1 MKPTLRPPEDRDKD
15 LDNATYRRLNDAL
28 FANDPPRV
36 LALLDEF
43 PEAVEF
49 YWCFSET
56 LLHRAARL
64 DNVVLMEVLIAKGID
79 VNAEGGGEAG
89 PLMSA
94 MAKSALNA
102 AKFLLE
108 HGADPNQDRTLIQ
121 AINADEHS
129 LEFVKLLV
137 EHGADIHREYTFG
150 PPPEPLENALSW
162 AIARGKHD
170 VADYLR
176 SQGAVM
182 PNQTGTQS
190 GKDASPEMET
200 VAYFQEQFGPI
211 QPLALREI
219 VPDDLS
225 ISIHA
230 IPATRKRRSLILF
243 TTGLSHQPMNTPAEG
258 QEFRFAELFIE
269 LPPKWPL
276 DDKSLADPRF
286 GWPVHWLRSIA
297 KYPLQHGTWLGGPFT
312 IIANEEPPQPL
323 APGLEFTSLLLLA
336 EKRFT
341 ASDGRDIRIYR
352 MTPLYTEE
360 RELEKSQGAGALMNA
375 FDKNGVAFKF
385 DPKRANVAI
394 ASRSPKRK

>member
-1 MKPTLRPPEDRDKD
+1 MKPTLRPPEDRNKD
-15 LDNATYRRLNDAL
+15 LSDATYRRFNEAL
-28 FANDPPRV
+28 FANDTPRV
-36 LALLDEF
+36 LALLDEH
-43 PEAVEF
+43 PEAIRL
-49 YWCFSET
+49 YWYIGRT
-56 LLHRAARL
+56 LLHFAASL
-64 DNVVLMEVLIAKGID
+64 DNVELMKTLIDRGID
-79 VNAEGGGEAG
+79 VNTEGVDEAG

-94 MAKSALNA
+94 MSKSALNA
-102 AKFLLE
+102 AEYLLD
-108 HGADPNQDRTLIQ
+108 HGVDPNQDRTLIQ

-150 PPPEPLENALSW
+150 PPPVPLENALSW

-182 PNQTGTQS
+182 PNQTGTKA
-190 GKDASPEMET
+190 GKGASPEMET
-200 VAYFQEQFGPI
+200 VAYFQKQFGSV

-219 VPDDLS
+219 VPDDPS

-230 IPATRKRRSLILF
+230 ISPTTKRRSLILF
-243 TTGLSHQPMNTPAEG
+243 TTGLSQRPMNTPPDG

-269 LPPKWPL
+269 LPADWPL
-276 DDKSLADPRF
+276 DENSLSDPRF
-286 GWPVHWLRSIA
+286 GWPIHWLRSTA
-297 KYPLQHGTWLGGPFT
+297 KYPVQHDTWLGGPLT

-341 ASDGRDIRIYR
+341 TSDGRDIRIYR

-360 RELEKSQGAGALMNA
+360 RELEISQGAAALMNA
-375 FDKNGVAFKF
+375 FDKKGIAFKF
-385 DPKRANVAI
+385 DPKRPNVAI
-394 ASRSPKRK
+394 ASRSLKRN